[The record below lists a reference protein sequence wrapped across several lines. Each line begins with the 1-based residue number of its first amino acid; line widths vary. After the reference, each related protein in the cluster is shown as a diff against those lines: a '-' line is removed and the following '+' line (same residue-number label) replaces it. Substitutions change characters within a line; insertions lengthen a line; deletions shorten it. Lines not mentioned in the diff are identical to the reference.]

1 MSFKTSIKSLS
12 RDRLINYAYTFGF
25 EFLIMISSVVLFK
38 IVNLKFH
45 EVGFS
50 EYTVNKRLVSFLMP
64 MMMMGMGVS
73 LPKFLS
79 VETDRKQLEIHYS
92 AIAIVSVLFLFSVM
106 LGFLFS
112 EQFSQMVFGDVEHE
126 KMCIIILL
134 YVYSLMIHACI
145 YNYFRGKFKF
155 KISSFLQLINIGV
168 LPLIVYF
175 FVDDIYHYF
184 LCLSILTLFLLLVV
198 NALAIPFLI
207 LSLEEF
213 KSGFKKLMTYGVQRM
228 PGDVILGLFF
238 ALPTFIAANYFSLIV
253 AGNIAF
259 CISLFN
265 IIIALMSPVNII
277 LLPEASK
284 IVSEKNFTLLK
295 NISAK
300 LLLLSLALGI
310 FSFLVVFVFGD
321 FILEIFSVKNIADTA
336 PMLMIVF
343 FGVIGYS
350 VFSVIR
356 SVVDAYYETAKV
368 SFNIIISFFS
378 FLLFLLILQLLDMFS
393 IFNTLRAFSL
403 SVNILGILTYLSLRK
418 IYKIQKI

>member
-1 MSFKTSIKSLS
+1 M
-12 RDRLINYAYTFGF
+12 
-25 EFLIMISSVVLFK
+25 
-38 IVNLKFH
+38 
-45 EVGFS
+45 
-50 EYTVNKRLVSFLMP
+50 
-64 MMMMGMGVS
+64 
-73 LPKFLS
+73 
-79 VETDRKQLEIHYS
+79 
-92 AIAIVSVLFLFSVM
+92 
-106 LGFLFS
+106 
-112 EQFSQMVFGDVEHE
+112 
-126 KMCIIILL
+126 
-134 YVYSLMIHACI
+134 
-145 YNYFRGKFKF
+145 
-155 KISSFLQLINIGV
+155 
-168 LPLIVYF
+168 
-175 FVDDIYHYF
+175 
-184 LCLSILTLFLLLVV
+184 VV

-284 IVSEKNFTLLK
+284 IVSQKNFTVLK

-378 FLLFLLILQLLDMFS
+378 FLLFLLILHLLDMFS

-403 SVNILGILTYLSLRK
+403 SVNILGILTYLSLRQ

>member
-1 MSFKTSIKSLS
+1 MKFSIKSFS
-12 RDRLINYAYTFGF
+12 RDRIINYAFTFGF
-25 EFLIMISSVVLFK
+25 EFLIMIASVVLFK

-50 EYTVNKRLVSFLMP
+50 EYTINKRLVAFLMP
-64 MMMMGMGVS
+64 LMMMGMGVS

-92 AIAIVSVLFLFSVM
+92 AIIIVSSLFLLSLI
-106 LGFLFS
+106 LGFSLS
-112 EQFSQMVFGDVEHE
+112 EQFSQMVFGDVHHE
-126 KMCIIILL
+126 KMCITILL
-134 YVYSLMIHACI
+134 YVYSLMIHACV

-155 KISSFLQLINIGV
+155 KISSFLQLINVGV

-175 FVDDIYHYF
+175 FATDIYHYF
-184 LCLSILTLFLLLVV
+184 LYLSILTLLLLIVV
-198 NALAIPFLI
+198 NISTIPL
-207 LSLEEF
+207 LRLTMADF
-213 KSGFKKLMTYGVQRM
+213 KSGFKKLMTYGIQRM
-228 PGDVILGLFF
+228 PGDVVLGLFF

-284 IVSEKNFTLLK
+284 IVSEKNFALLK
-295 NISAK
+295 SISTK
-300 LLLLSLALGI
+300 LLLLSSVLGI
-310 FSFLVVFVFGD
+310 FSFIVVFVFGES
-321 FILEIFSVKNIADTA
+321 ILEIFSIKNIAETE

-368 SFNIIISFFS
+368 SFNIILS
-378 FLLFLLILQLLDMFS
+378 FLSFIFFLFILQVLDSFT
-393 IFNTLRAFSL
+393 INNTLRVFSL
-403 SVNILGILTYLSLRK
+403 SVNVLGVLTCLSLYR